1 MSESHTLNTNTF
13 KAVTATLTG
22 FFFLALVGLLVK
34 LEIRAG
40 ASIEWIVFMQ
50 YLVSLFIITL
60 IASRNKFLDLKTSKF
75 RYHLIRGVF
84 GVMAFTLFVTSV
96 SEIPLVNANL
106 LFNTTPIFIPVISMI
121 WLKSKIDKKIWWGIL
136 LGFTGIII
144 ILDPKAGG
152 FLKIGDLT
160 GLGAGFSLAVAYVAM
175 SILTKTESFITIIFY
190 YSLTAFTLSVP
201 LAVTNWSN
209 PPLLIWI
216 YAILTGMLFIS
227 YLYLLQYA
235 YRYVPAVKLS
245 PLNFSVI
252 IFAGIL
258 DWVFYNH
265 IPGISTFI
273 GIILVS
279 SGGIIAIT
287 LHHKIKPGIKHHW
300 HF

>member
-1 MSESHTLNTNTF
+1 MSETLTLKNNTF

-22 FFFLALVGLLVK
+22 FFFLASVGLFVK
-34 LEIRAG
+34 LEIKGG

-60 IASRNKFLDLKTSKF
+60 IASRNNFLDLKTTKF

-84 GVMAFTLFVTSV
+84 GVMAFTLFVSSV

-121 WLKSKIDKKIWWGIL
+121 WLKSKINKKIWWGIL
-136 LGFTGIII
+136 IGFTGIII

-152 FLKIGDLT
+152 FLKTGDLN

-175 SILTKTESFITIIFY
+175 SILTKSESFITIIFY
-190 YSLTAFTLSVP
+190 YSLIAFTLSIP
-201 LAVTNWSN
+201 FAFTNWSN

-216 YAILTGMLFIS
+216 YAILTGLFFIS

-235 YRYVPAVKLS
+235 YRFVPAVKLS
-245 PLNFSVI
+245 PFNFSVI

-258 DWVFYNH
+258 DWIVFDTV
-265 IPGISTFI
+265 PGLSTYT
-273 GIILVS
+273 GIIFVS
-279 SGGIIAIT
+279 LGGILSISNHEKNNKH
-287 LHHKIKPGIKHHW
+287 LKHHW